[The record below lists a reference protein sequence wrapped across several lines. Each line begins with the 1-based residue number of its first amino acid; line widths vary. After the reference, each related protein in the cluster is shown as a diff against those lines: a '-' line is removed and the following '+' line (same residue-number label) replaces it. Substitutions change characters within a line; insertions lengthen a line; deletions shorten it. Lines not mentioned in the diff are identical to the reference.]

1 MKEKKKPWSYLMSFP
16 FHEVIAFQF
25 TWRKRKYIEI
35 KNDSKLKRQT
45 SLDRHG

>member
-1 MKEKKKPWSYLMSFP
+1 MSFP